1 MLADMNRVCHD
12 TSLVAPRAAHNISS
26 IAGRAMTRT
35 ALILVAAG
43 KGKRAGSPVPKQYK
57 KIGDRTLLAHTLSNL
72 LNAQEFAE
80 IRVVVSKDDVWV
92 DDVLETMNL
101 SGVTTVGGA
110 SRTESVQSGLEALKN
125 LGIDRV
131 FIHDAARPF
140 VTARLMSDLN
150 QALDSAEGAAPA
162 LPIADAVKTLDG
174 QAVDRD
180 QLRRVQTPQAF
191 HYNAIYKAFADHAQD
206 KSYADDIAV
215 AHAAGLKLVF
225 TTGES
230 DNFKVT
236 YPEDFAKAALI
247 MDEKMIDQSY
257 VATGSGFD
265 VHQFD
270 HKTTDPLWLC
280 GVPIECGYSL
290 LGHSDADA
298 GLHALT
304 DAILGAMCFGD
315 IGDHFPPSDPQ
326 WKGASSDKFLL
337 FAMEQLADRNGAL
350 QHVDVTLICE
360 KPKIKPHR
368 DTMRT
373 RIAELCDL
381 PLSRVS
387 VKATTT
393 EKLGFTGRGEGLA
406 AQATATVRFDG

>member
-1 MLADMNRVCHD
+1 MRRN
-12 TSLVAPRAAHNISS
+12 
-26 IAGRAMTRT
+26 

-43 KGKRAGSPVPKQYK
+43 KGRRAETAVPKQYEL
-57 KIGDRTLLAHTLSNL
+57 IGDQSLLSHTLTNLKNSSN
-72 LNAQEFAE
+72 FTE
-80 IRVVVSKDDVWV
+80 IRVVVSEDDVWI
-92 DDVLETMNL
+92 DGVLESLNL
-101 SGVTTVGGA
+101 TGVTTIGGA
-110 SRTESVQSGLEALKN
+110 TRTKSVRSGLKSLQN
-125 LGIDRV
+125 LGIERV

-140 VTARLMSDLN
+140 ITSKLISDLES
-150 QALDSAEGAAPA
+150 ALDSVDAAAPA
-162 LPIADAVKTLDG
+162 LPIADALKTLDG

-180 QLRRVQTPQAF
+180 QFRRVQTPQAF
-191 HYNAIYKAFADHAQD
+191 DFSKISEAFKKHAQD
-206 KSYADDIAV
+206 TSYADDIAV
-215 AHAAGLKLVF
+215 AKAAGMKIAF
-225 TTGES
+225 TQG
-230 DNFKVT
+230 DPGNFKVT
-236 YPEDFAKAALI
+236 YPEDFAKAARM
-247 MDEKMIDQSY
+247 MDKSY
-257 VATGSGFD
+257 IATGSGFD

-270 HKTTDPLWLC
+270 TETTDPLWLC
-280 GVPIECGYSL
+280 GVPIDCGYSL

-326 WKGASSDKFLL
+326 WKGAASDKFLS
-337 FAMEQLADRNGAL
+337 FAIDKLAERNGTL

-368 DTMRT
+368 EAMRM
-373 RIAELCDL
+373 RISELCNL

-406 AQATATVRFDG
+406 AQASATVRFDG

>member
-1 MLADMNRVCHD
+1 M
-12 TSLVAPRAAHNISS
+12 P
-26 IAGRAMTRT
+26 RT

-43 KGKRAGSPVPKQYK
+43 KGSRAKTAVPKQYE
-57 KIGDRTLLAHTLSNL
+57 KIGGRTLLSHTLSNL
-72 LNAQEFAE
+72 QMAHKFTE
-80 IRVVVSKDDVWV
+80 IRVVVSTDDIWI
-92 DDVLETMNL
+92 DKELEILGL
-101 SGVTTVGGA
+101 SGVTTIGGKT
-110 SRTESVQSGLEALKN
+110 RTNSVQNGLNSLAN
-125 LGIDRV
+125 LGIERV

-140 VTARLMSDLN
+140 VTAQIITDLN
-150 QALDSAEGAAPA
+150 IALDSSEGAAPA
-162 LPIADAVKTLDG
+162 LPLADALKTLEGD
-174 QAVDRD
+174 AVDRD

-191 HYNAIYKAFADHAQD
+191 HYNTLCQAFSDYAQS

-215 AHAAGLKLVF
+215 AHAAAMKLTF
-225 TTGES
+225 TVG
-230 DNFKVT
+230 DPNNFKVT
-236 YPEDFAKAALI
+236 YPEDFAKAGRM
-247 MDEKMIDQSY
+247 MDSTYI
-257 VATGSGFD
+257 ATGSGFD

-270 HKTTDPLWLC
+270 MNSQEPLWLC
-280 GVPIECGYSL
+280 GVPIECGYTL

-337 FAMEQLADRNGAL
+337 FAIDELSKRDGKL

-368 DTMRT
+368 EAMRQ
-373 RIAELCDL
+373 RVSELCNL
-381 PLSRVS
+381 SLSRVS

-406 AQATATVRFDG
+406 AQATATVRFDR

>member
-1 MLADMNRVCHD
+1 MRRN
-12 TSLVAPRAAHNISS
+12 
-26 IAGRAMTRT
+26 

-43 KGKRAGSPVPKQYK
+43 KGTRAETTIPKQYEP
-57 KIGDRTLLAHTLSNL
+57 IGKQPLLSHTLTNLKNSSN
-72 LNAQEFAE
+72 FSE
-80 IRVVVSKDDVWV
+80 IRVVVSEDDVWI
-92 DDVLETMNL
+92 DGVLESLNL
-101 SGVTTVGGA
+101 TGVTTIGGA
-110 SRTESVQSGLEALKN
+110 TRTESVRSGLKSLEN
-125 LGIDRV
+125 LGIEQV

-140 VTARLMSDLN
+140 VTSKLISDLES
-150 QALDSAEGAAPA
+150 ALDSVDAAAPA
-162 LPIADAVKTLDG
+162 LPIADALKTLDG

-191 HYNAIYKAFADHAQD
+191 HFNKIFEAFKQHAEGT
-206 KSYADDIAV
+206 SYVDDIAV
-215 AHAAGLKLVF
+215 AKAAGMKIAF
-225 TTGES
+225 TDGDP

-236 YPEDFAKAALI
+236 YPEDFAKAARM
-247 MDEKMIDQSY
+247 MDKSY
-257 VATGSGFD
+257 IATGSGFD

-270 HKTTDPLWLC
+270 TETSDPLWLC
-280 GVPIECGYSL
+280 GVPIDCGYSL

-315 IGDHFPPSDPQ
+315 IGDHFPPTDPK
-326 WKGASSDKFLL
+326 WKGAASDKFLS
-337 FAMEQLADRNGAL
+337 FAISKLAERNGTL

-368 DTMRT
+368 EAMRI
-373 RIAELCDL
+373 RISELCDL
-381 PLSRVS
+381 SLSRVS

>member
-1 MLADMNRVCHD
+1 
-12 TSLVAPRAAHNISS
+12 
-26 IAGRAMTRT
+26 MTRT

-43 KGKRAGSPVPKQYK
+43 KGTRAGSSIPKQYQL
-57 KIGDRTLLAHTLSNL
+57 IGDATLLAHTLRNIQNTHDFTEL
-72 LNAQEFAE
+72 R
-80 IRVVVSKDDVWV
+80 IVVSADDVWI
-92 DDVLETMNL
+92 DDILESLSL

-110 SRTESVQSGLEALKN
+110 TRTESVLSGLKSLMN
-125 LGIDRV
+125 LGIERV

-140 VTARLMSDLN
+140 VTADLIDELN
-150 QALDSAEGAAPA
+150 KALNDVQAVAPA
-162 LPIADAVKTLDG
+162 LPIPDAIKTLDG
-174 QAVDRD
+174 KSIDRD
-180 QLRRVQTPQAF
+180 QLRRIQTPQAF
-191 HYNAIYKAFADHAQD
+191 HYNAICEAFREHAHN
-206 KSYADDIAV
+206 KTYADDIAV
-215 AHAAGLKLVF
+215 AHAAGMKIAF
-225 TTGES
+225 TDGDA

-236 YPEDFAKAALI
+236 YPEDFAKAAR
-247 MDEKMIDQSY
+247 MIDKSY
-257 VATGSGFD
+257 IATGSGFD

-270 HKTTDPLWLC
+270 RETSDPLWLC

-326 WKGASSDKFLL
+326 WKGASSDKFLS
-337 FAMEQLADRNGAL
+337 FAMEKLTERNGQL
-350 QHVDVTLICE
+350 EHVDVTLICE

-368 DTMRT
+368 EAMRV
-373 RIAELCDL
+373 RISELCDL

-406 AQATATVRFDG
+406 AQATATVRFNV

>member
-1 MLADMNRVCHD
+1 
-12 TSLVAPRAAHNISS
+12 
-26 IAGRAMTRT
+26 MTRT

-43 KGKRAGSPVPKQYK
+43 KGTRAGTQIPKQYQL
-57 KIGDRTLLAHTLSNL
+57 IGNVPLIALTLENLRNAHDFS
-72 LNAQEFAE
+72 E
-80 IRVVVSKDDVWV
+80 IRVVVSAVDVWI
-92 DDVLETMNL
+92 DDVLEEINL

-110 SRTESVQSGLEALKN
+110 TRTESVQSGLKSLIN
-125 LGIDRV
+125 LGIERV

-140 VTARLMSDLN
+140 VKPKLMTDLN
-150 QALDSAEGAAPA
+150 QALDSVECVAPA
-162 LPIADAVKTLDG
+162 LPIADALKTLDG
-174 QAVDRD
+174 RAVDRD

-191 HYNAIYKAFADHAQD
+191 HFNAIYKAFAEYAGG
-206 KSYADDIAV
+206 KSYVDDIAI
-215 AHAAGLKLVF
+215 AHEAGLTHAF
-225 TTGES
+225 TDGDA

-236 YPEDFAKAALI
+236 YPEDFAKAARM
-247 MDEKMIDQSY
+247 MDKSY
-257 VATGSGFD
+257 IATGSGFD

-270 HKTTDPLWLC
+270 TETSDPLWLC
-280 GVPIECGYSL
+280 GVPIDCGYSL

-304 DAILGAMCFGD
+304 DAILGAMCCGD

-337 FAMEQLADRNGAL
+337 FAMNKLTERNGTL
-350 QHVDVTLICE
+350 NHVDVTLICE

-368 DTMRT
+368 EAMRT
-373 RIAELCDL
+373 RIAELCSL